1 MCGRYATTRTP
12 DVLADEFGAQLA
24 DALTELEPDWNMAP
38 TKPAPII
45 VERPDRPDRPGGRKV
60 VAANWGLVPSWAKDP
75 KIGSRMINARS
86 ETVAEK
92 PAFAKAFAQRRA
104 IVPADGFYE
113 WYPGRA
119 VGDRAHSG
127 IRPSESRPGS
137 AASPPH
143 GRAKQPFYIC
153 PKDRSTLAMAGLYE
167 FWKAG
172 RDAVGIPPAATLA
185 SRSGGWL
192 VTFTI
197 LTTSASDDLG
207 QLHDRAPMMLV
218 GDEIEAW
225 LDPTP
230 MSDAERLSLL
240 VPAVPG
246 RLDAWPVSTA
256 VNNHRN
262 NGPELIEPIPAE

>member
-12 DVLADEFGAQLA
+12 DALADEFGAQIA
-24 DALTELEPDWNMAP
+24 DSFVELEPDYNVAP
-38 TKPAPII
+38 TKSAPII
-45 VERPDRPDRPGGRKV
+45 IERPAATDRPGGREV
-60 VAANWGLVPSWAKDP
+60 LAAQWGLVPSWAKDP

-92 PAFAKAFAQRRA
+92 PSFAKAFAKRRA
-104 IVPADGFYE
+104 IVPADGFFE
-113 WYPGRA
+113 WYPGE
-119 VGDRAHSG
+119 
-127 IRPSESRPGS
+127 I
-137 AASPPH
+137 
-143 GRAKQPFYIC
+143 KQPFFIC
-153 PKDRSTLAMAGLYE
+153 PKDRSVLAMAGLYE

-172 RDAVGIPPAATLA
+172 PDAVGVPPAATLA

-192 VTFTI
+192 ITFTI
-197 LTTSASDDLG
+197 LTTSAADDLG
-207 QLHDRAPMMLV
+207 HLHERAPMMLA
-218 GDEIEAW
+218 GTEIDAW

-230 MSDAERLSLL
+230 MPVAERLGLL

-262 NGPELIEPIPAE
+262 NGPGLIEPLPAE